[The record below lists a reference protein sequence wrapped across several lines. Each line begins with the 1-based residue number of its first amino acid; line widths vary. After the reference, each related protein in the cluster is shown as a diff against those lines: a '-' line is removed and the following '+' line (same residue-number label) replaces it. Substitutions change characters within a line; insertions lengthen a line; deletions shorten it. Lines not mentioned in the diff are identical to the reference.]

1 MLQNSAATHTCP
13 QDTTP
18 PFQILPKTTFAIPY
32 YPLADT
38 LERVALRWQ
47 FLTTWS
53 PDNIFQKSVLRRHQ
67 SSLSPVHSAGGRRRS
82 GSQALRRMVAEVK
95 KSGWVSVGGM
105 EKLMVTL
112 RLAWLVGGLCITEHC
127 RSCELRAP
135 PCECACALA
144 PVRLS
149 FEKLWHRNLRALA
162 SPCTEITAR
171 NRWNV
176 SCKMQWDF

>member
-1 MLQNSAATHTCP
+1 MQKRTTAELRYHKRCP
-13 QDTTP
+13 QSKLRDVAKLCCNAHLP
-18 PFQILPKTTFAIPY
+18 PRYHPSLPNPAQNTSRNTLL
-32 YPLADT
+32 PLLPAT
-38 LERVALRWQ
+38 LYVALKWE

-112 RLAWLVGGLCITEHC
+112 RLAWLVGGLCLYHWALP
-127 RSCELRAP
+127 ELRAAGSP
-135 PCECACALA
+135 VRMRLRTCTGAVELREALA
-144 PVRLS
+144 
-149 FEKLWHRNLRALA
+149 
-162 SPCTEITAR
+162 
-171 NRWNV
+171 
-176 SCKMQWDF
+176 